1 MGSVTAAIGVA
12 ATFVWLGMVV
22 AISFV
27 ETPLKFRAAGVTLAI
42 GLGIGRLVFRA
53 LNATEVVLALV
64 LVVAMVGGYRRSALI
79 LSAIAVAA
87 LIAQLIMIRPG
98 LQRRTAAV
106 LRGDTQNRSRAHLGY
121 VALELVKVTALLSA
135 GVLLLT
141 A

>member
-1 MGSVTAAIGVA
+1 
-12 ATFVWLGMVV
+12 
-22 AISFV
+22 
-27 ETPLKFRAAGVTLAI
+27 VTLAI
-42 GLGIGRLVFRA
+42 GVGIGRLVFRA
-53 LNATEVVLALV
+53 LNATEVVLPLV
-64 LVVAMVGGYRRSALI
+64 LVVAMVGGYGRSALI

-87 LIAQLIMIRPG
+87 LIAKLIMIRLG

-121 VALELVKVTALLSA
+121 VALELVKVMALLSA